1 MQFLR
6 VGTLAMLATLAACGG
21 AETPEAPE
29 APEAAPATPETPELD
44 KATLEADAA
53 VKETLVPSPLE
64 TQKALESS
72 GIETTIGSLVTDKTY
87 NFETPDTD
95 NIAVR
100 TGVVVS
106 DMLLTVG
113 SIDNAKLIEQLGW
126 VREGMSKLDG
136 GSDVDAVLAD
146 IVARVKDD
154 SVDRDALVLELDEL
168 SQAIIPELEFNG
180 QNRIVPLIQ
189 AGSWLEGANLLAKA
203 CKSAEKPSAADG
215 LLKQPPVVDYFLKY
229 VATEG
234 AEHAPEGVTK
244 KLEEAL
250 TELKGLSQKS
260 EPFTNEDIDKVIE
273 ITDAVL
279 ALL

>member
-6 VGTLAMLATLAACGG
+6 VGTLVLLATLTACGEP
-21 AETPEAPE
+21 AETPETPE
-29 APEAAPATPETPELD
+29 AATPETPDLD
-44 KATLEADAA
+44 KATLEANAA

-64 TQKALESS
+64 TQKALAAS

-113 SIDNAKLIEQLGW
+113 SIDNEKLLQQLGW
-126 VREGMSKLDG
+126 LREGMKKLDG
-136 GSDVDAVLAD
+136 GADVDAVLAD

-154 SVDRDALVLELDEL
+154 SVDRGALVLELDEL

-180 QNRIVPLIQ
+180 QERIVPLIQ

-203 CKSAEKPSAADG
+203 CKAAGKPSAADG

-229 VATEG
+229 VATQG
-234 AEHAPEGVTK
+234 AEKAPEGVTR

-250 TELKGLSQKS
+250 TELKGLSTKA
-260 EPFTNEDIDKVIE
+260 EPFDDADIDKMIQ
-273 ITDAVL
+273 ITDDVL